1 MLADNCEA
9 RVRAQNPESEKTLR
23 EMIDDTIKT
32 RLEQGQ
38 LDDTSLTLRELQIIA
53 DSYAASLR
61 GIYHPRVDYPS
72 LDIPTQPTKKTAE
85 AAADS

>member
-1 MLADNCEA
+1 M
-9 RVRAQNPESEKTLR
+9 
-23 EMIDDTIKT
+23 

-38 LDDTSLTLRELQIIA
+38 LDDTSLTLRELQLVA

-72 LDIPTQPTKKTAE
+72 LEIPTQPTEKVVE
-85 AAADS
+85 AGADS